1 VHAIV
6 YRAVG
11 KYTEHDLRSWLREQ
25 EPARVLAVFVGASSH
40 GKSVATSLQW
50 AYELRTEVRPD
61 VLLGGAAIPERHARG
76 GN

>member
-1 VHAIV
+1 MHAIV